1 MLIPLNIAVIVKLEP
16 DFSEGNVSYNPDGT
30 LNRAETKNILGP
42 HSALAASAAFYSKV
56 RYGAKISIGTMG
68 PPNADLILQ
77 HAQQISDAD
86 EIYLF
91 SDRIFAGADTLGT
104 AELLKTGIH
113 KMQES
118 MDLVFSGHRASDGE
132 TGQVGPQTAWKLG
145 FTFLGNVI
153 DYEVDLENRTVRAK
167 RSIKLQGFY
176 DVIEEVEAPL
186 PVFIAIDPSY
196 KPAFNTVSQRLVCEK
211 YKKEANIRAQNFK
224 QYLKVLNAEQ
234 LGADQKLIGL
244 AGSPT
249 IVYKVEKIPKGKAGR
264 QAEVIDGSSKEE
276 IGKVVAR
283 LRQALSTMVIK

>member
-1 MLIPLNIAVIVKLEP
+1 MSSLNVAVIVKLEP

-56 RYGAKISIGTMG
+56 KYDAKVSIGTMG

-77 HAQQISDAD
+77 NAQQISDAD
-86 EIYLF
+86 DLYLF
-91 SDRIFAGADTLGT
+91 SDRVFAGADTLGT

-113 KMQES
+113 KMQGP
-118 MDLVFSGHRASDGE
+118 MDIIFSGHRASDGE

-153 DYEVDLENRTVRAK
+153 DYEVDIKNRTVRAK
-167 RSIKLQGFY
+167 RSIRLQGFY

-196 KPAFNTVSQRLVCEK
+196 KPLFNTASQRLAYQK
-211 YKKEANIRAQNFK
+211 YQKEASDRTQNFK
-224 QYLKVLNAEQ
+224 QYLKILNAEQ
-234 LGADQKLIGL
+234 LGADPKLIGL

-264 QAEVIDGSSKEE
+264 QAEVIDGSSNEQ
-276 IGKVVAR
+276 IVKVVAR

>member
-1 MLIPLNIAVIVKLEP
+1 MLTPLNVAVIVKLEP

-56 RYGAKISIGTMG
+56 RYGANISIGTMG

-77 HAQQISDAD
+77 SAQQISDAD
-86 EIYLF
+86 ETYLF

-104 AELLKTGIH
+104 AELLKTGIQ
-113 KMQES
+113 KIPRK

-153 DYEVDLENRTVRAK
+153 DYEIDLEKRTVRAR
-167 RSIKLQGFY
+167 RSIRLQGFY

-196 KPAFNTVSQRLVCEK
+196 KPVFNTASQRLACEK
-211 YKKEANIRAQNFK
+211 YRKEANHRAQNFK

-249 IVYKVEKIPKGKAGR
+249 IVFKVEKIPKGKAGR

-276 IGKVVAR
+276 MARIVLR

>member
-1 MLIPLNIAVIVKLEP
+1 LTPLNIAVIVKLEP

-77 HAQQISDAD
+77 NAQQISDAD

-113 KMQES
+113 KMQGS

-153 DYEVDLENRTVRAK
+153 DYEVDLENRTVRVK
-167 RSIKLQGFY
+167 RSIRLQGFY

-186 PVFIAIDPSY
+186 PVFIAVDPSY
-196 KPAFNTVSQRLVCEK
+196 KPVFNTASQRLAYEK
-211 YKKEANIRAQNFK
+211 YKKEANDRAQNFK
-224 QYLKVLNAEQ
+224 QYLKILNAEQ

-264 QAEVIDGSSKEE
+264 QAEVIAGSSKEE
-276 IGKVVAR
+276 VEKVVAR

>member
-1 MLIPLNIAVIVKLEP
+1 LSSLNVTVIVKLEP

-56 RYGAKISIGTMG
+56 KYAAKISIGTMG

-77 HAQQISDAD
+77 NAQQISDAD
-86 EIYLF
+86 ELYLF

-113 KMQES
+113 KMQGP
-118 MDLVFSGHRASDGE
+118 MDIIFSGHRASDGE

-153 DYEVDLENRTVRAK
+153 DYEVDLKNRTVRAK
-167 RSIKLQGFY
+167 HSIRLQGFY

-196 KPAFNTVSQRLVCEK
+196 KPTFNTASQRLAFQK
-211 YKKEANIRAQNFK
+211 YQKEASDRAQNFK
-224 QYLKVLNAEQ
+224 QYLKILNAEQ
-234 LGADQKLIGL
+234 LGADPKLIGL

-264 QAEVIDGSSKEE
+264 QAEVIDGSSNEQ

>member
-1 MLIPLNIAVIVKLEP
+1 MLTPLNIAVIVKLEP

-56 RYGAKISIGTMG
+56 RYGAHISIGTMG

-77 HAQQISDAD
+77 SAQQISDAD
-86 EIYLF
+86 ETFLF

-104 AELLKTGIH
+104 AELLKTGIL
-113 KMQES
+113 KMQGKI
-118 MDLVFSGHRASDGE
+118 DIVFSGHRASDGE
-132 TGQVGPQTAWKLG
+132 TGQVGPQTAWKLE

-153 DYEVDLENRTVRAK
+153 DYEVDMEKRIVRAK
-167 RSIKLQGFY
+167 RSVRLQGFY
-176 DVIEEVEAPL
+176 DIVEEVEAPL

-196 KPAFNTVSQRLVCEK
+196 KPVFNTASQRLACEK
-211 YKKEANIRAQNFK
+211 YKKEANDRAQNFK
-224 QYLKVLNAEQ
+224 QYLKVFNAEQ
-234 LGADQKLIGL
+234 LGADPKLIGL

-249 IVYKVEKIPKGKAGR
+249 IVFKVEKIPKGKAGR

-276 IGKVVAR
+276 MVRVVAR

>member
-1 MLIPLNIAVIVKLEP
+1 MLTPLNVAVIVKLEP

-56 RYGAKISIGTMG
+56 RYGANISIGTMG

-86 EIYLF
+86 ETYLF

-104 AELLKTGIH
+104 AELLKTGIQ
-113 KMQES
+113 KMQGKI
-118 MDLVFSGHRASDGE
+118 DLVFSGHRASDGE

-153 DYEVDLENRTVRAK
+153 DYEVDLEKRTVRAK
-167 RSIKLQGFY
+167 RSIRLQGFY

-186 PVFIAIDPSY
+186 PAFIAIDPSY
-196 KPAFNTVSQRLVCEK
+196 KPVFNTASQRLACEK
-211 YKKEANIRAQNFK
+211 YKKEANYRAQNFK

-234 LGADQKLIGL
+234 LGADPKLIGL

-264 QAEVIDGSSKEE
+264 QAEMINGSNKEE
-276 IGKVVAR
+276 MVRVVSR